1 MTINIAGL
9 FSPKDMSPKE
19 VRIEPVFDEIE
30 IALIGQVDEEFED
43 LLASPSANPLLE
55 KSRGYFEL

>member
-9 FSPKDMSPKE
+9 FSTKDMSPKD
-19 VRIEPVFDEIE
+19 VRVEPVFDE

-43 LLASPSANPLLE
+43 LLAKRLRNI
-55 KSRGYFEL
+55 R

>member
-9 FSPKDMSPKE
+9 FSTKDMSPIE
-19 VRIEPVFDEIE
+19 VRIEPVFDEI
-30 IALIGQVDEEFED
+30 ALIGQVEEKFED
-43 LLASPSANPLLE
+43 LLASPFANPLLE

>member
-19 VRIEPVFDEIE
+19 VRIEPVFDEI
-30 IALIGQVDEEFED
+30 ALIGQVEEEFED
-43 LLASPSANPLLE
+43 LLASPFANPLLE
-55 KSRGYFEL
+55 TTRGYFGL

>member
-9 FSPKDMSPKE
+9 FSTKDMSPKE
-19 VRIEPVFDEIE
+19 VRIEPVFDEI
-30 IALIGQVDEEFED
+30 ALIGQVDEEFQD
-43 LLASPSANPLLE
+43 LLASPFTNPLLE